1 MLGVSYG
8 SRGAFDAVAA
18 AVQDVSVDHGRF
30 YAFMAEKLLYSSDIV
45 TVLKQMSP
53 LKINHIKV
61 SLQSVF
67 YIAFSHT

>member
-1 MLGVSYG
+1 M
-8 SRGAFDAVAA
+8 AA
-18 AVQDVSVDHGRF
+18 AVKYMGVDHSRF
-30 YAFMAEKLLYSSDIV
+30 YAFMAEELLYSSDIIS
-45 TVLKQMSP
+45 VLKEMSP